1 MSDIVEPQDQ
11 RSGPPGTCFY
21 CPAKLGEPHGPECV
35 IPQKMVKV
43 RLIVEYEASVPKHW
57 DAEQVLF
64 HRNGSSWC
72 LTNALRDIET
82 AFPSD
87 DEDDEPGCICSHA
100 KHDVFDDD
108 TGEWLVD
115 SRWSLI

>member
-1 MSDIVEPQDQ
+1 MSDIVKPEDQ

-35 IPQKMVKV
+35 IPQRTVKL
-43 RLIVEYEASVPKHW
+43 RLVVEYETSVPRHW
-57 DAEQVLF
+57 DASQVFF

-72 LTNALRDIET
+72 LSNAIDDLQK
-82 AFPSD
+82 AFQPEDPD
-87 DEDDEPGCICSHA
+87 DGMGCICSHA

-108 TGEWLVD
+108 SGEWLED
-115 SRWSLI
+115 SPYSCI